1 MPLTSSVGSKVP
13 SRPFVTG
20 VEPEA
25 IVVHSCAG
33 EPASVLRLYSS
44 FHTEP
49 SLTLPTKF
57 VRLVIVEPSAGKLI
71 LKTASGAAALT
82 STVTSSLVVNS
93 ESFAVRRKTYV
104 PAVLNDATDAARFT
118 GLKPA

>member
-13 SRPFVTG
+13 SRPFVTA
-20 VEPEA
+20 VEPEV
-25 IVVHSCAG
+25 IVVHTWGST
-33 EPASVLRLYSS
+33 LRLYSS

-49 SLTLPTKF
+49 ALTLPTKL
-57 VRLVIVEPSAGKLI
+57 VRLVIVEPSAGESMLT
-71 LKTASGAAALT
+71 TASGAAALT

>member
-13 SRPFVTG
+13 SSPFVTA
-20 VEPEA
+20 VLPEA
-25 IVVHSCAG
+25 IVVHTCAG

-49 SLTLPTKF
+49 ALTLPMKV
-57 VRLVIVEPSAGKLI
+57 VRLVMVEASTGELM
-71 LKTASGAAALT
+71 LTTASGAAGLT

-93 ESFAVRRKTYV
+93 ESLPVRRKTYV
-104 PAVLNDATDAARFT
+104 PGVLKDATDVAR
-118 GLKPA
+118 